1 MHTVLIALISL
12 FFSFHHHLARAAT
25 LEKKSSGVR
34 TVYQFPNG
42 TWLENLAVRANGQ
55 LLVSF
60 LTAPDLYQIDPSSTT
75 EAPPVL
81 IHRFPGTGTLGIAE
95 IDKDVFAVAAGNVT
109 VTATIPGTYSVWK
122 VDMRT
127 FDAPSGSP
135 ATVAKIADIPEAQ
148 ILNGATLLDQGSGIV
163 LFADS
168 IGGIVWGL
176 DTRTGEYAKVLDD
189 PLMKPGAG
197 PTSIGINGIRAR
209 NGSVYFT
216 NSAQIVLARVPVHV
230 ANGTAAGAFEVVA
243 RPNASFVDD
252 FALRP
257 KDNAAFV
264 ATNHDNSL
272 LEVYTA
278 GEKAGMSR
286 VVEGRVDSTAF
297 AGTTAAAFGRMAS
310 DRGVLYVTTSG
321 AVNGSFVEGARVLA
335 VDTAMLD

>member
-25 LEKKSSGVR
+25 LEKKSNGVR

-42 TWLENLAVRANGQ
+42 TWLENIAVRTNGQ
-55 LLVSF
+55 LLLSF
-60 LTAPDLYQIDPSSTT
+60 LTAPDLYQIDPSTS
-75 EAPPVL
+75 EAPVL

-95 IDKDVFAVAAGNVT
+95 IDQDVFAVAAGNVT

-127 FDAPSGSP
+127 FDASSGSP

-148 ILNGATLLDQGSGIV
+148 ILNGATLLNQGSGIV

-168 IGGIVWGL
+168 IAGVVWGL
-176 DTRTGEYAKVLDD
+176 DTRTGEYDKVLDD

-209 NGSVYFT
+209 NSSVYFT
-216 NSAQIVLARVPVHV
+216 NSAQIVLARVPVHA

-257 KDNAAFV
+257 KDAAAFV

-286 VVEGRVDSTAF
+286 VVEGSMDSTVF
-297 AGTTAAAFGRMAS
+297 TGTTAAAFGRTVS